1 MATDANTNHDQAQD
15 YAAEDSSAALAQ
27 VSPEFNPDDT
37 TGLDVEAFPGMRDLR
52 RMLPAQRIKSQTDLA
67 KVQDMLP
74 ANFTSQGFG
83 QEDVTSMSG
92 EDLDKLAGLFEAI
105 QETVLENAAD
115 RDAMEAWLI
124 DQDEPIKAV
133 LYGFNQYQAAL
144 GN

>member
-1 MATDANTNHDQAQD
+1 MATDANTNTTQD
-15 YAAEDSSAALAQ
+15 YAAEDSSPALAQ
-27 VSPEFNPDDT
+27 VDPEFNPDDT
-37 TGLDVEAFPGMRDLR
+37 TGLDVETFPGMRDLR

-74 ANFTSQGFG
+74 ESFTSQGFG
-83 QEDVTSMSG
+83 QQDVTSMSS

-105 QETVLENAAD
+105 QETVLENAVD
-115 RDAMEAWLI
+115 RDDMEAWLI